1 MLLRA
6 TARGALRA
14 RARLLGVRAGLSR
27 VRPRAPRLPGLSR
40 LAGLSRLPGTWAG
53 LALLTGLSRLTGLT
67 GLGATGLRRVEARPL
82 PLLRGHRAG
91 LLVGCLRTTWRLR
104 RTPGT
109 GLGCLPLRGS

>member
-14 RARLLGVRAGLSR
+14 RAGLLGVRAGLSG
-27 VRPRAPRLPGLSR
+27 VRTRLPGMPGLSR
-40 LAGLSRLPGTWAG
+40 LTGARAG
-53 LALLTGLSRLTGLT
+53 LALLTGLSRLTGL
-67 GLGATGLRRVEARPL
+67 GAAGLRLVEARPL

-91 LLVGCLRTTWRLR
+91 LLVGCLRTTWRLC

-109 GLGCLPLRGS
+109 GLGCLPLRGSRTG